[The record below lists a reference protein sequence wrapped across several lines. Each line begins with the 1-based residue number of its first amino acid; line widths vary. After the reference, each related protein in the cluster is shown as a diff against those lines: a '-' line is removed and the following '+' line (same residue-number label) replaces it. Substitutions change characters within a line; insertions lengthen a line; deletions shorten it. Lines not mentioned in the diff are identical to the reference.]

1 MHNYLVLD
9 STAILPWQIVIKA
22 YTQFLTF
29 YHLTLVTNI
38 RPAPVYTYL
47 QKKKKKKTNEPFGQ
61 PNLKRER
68 DQWLFFPLIALMS
81 THNYLYTNNSHWTK
95 VL

>member
-22 YTQFLTF
+22 TLNFLPF

-47 QKKKKKKTNEPFGQ
+47 QKKKKKTKWTFWTTQ
-61 PNLKRER
+61 FKKRKR
-68 DQWLFFPLIALMS
+68 SVAIFP
-81 THNYLYTNNSHWTK
+81 H
-95 VL
+95 

>member
-22 YTQFLTF
+22 YTQFLSF
-29 YHLTLVTNI
+29 YHLRLVTNI
-38 RPAPVYTYL
+38 RPASVYTYL
-47 QKKKKKKTNEPFGQ
+47 QKKKKPNEHFGQ

-68 DQWLFFPLIALMS
+68 DQWLFFPLTALMS

-95 VL
+95 AL

>member
-47 QKKKKKKTNEPFGQ
+47 QKKKKK
-61 PNLKRER
+61 
-68 DQWLFFPLIALMS
+68 
-81 THNYLYTNNSHWTK
+81 TK
-95 VL
+95 

>member
-22 YTQFLTF
+22 YTQFLSF
-29 YHLTLVTNI
+29 YHLRLVTNS

-47 QKKKKKKTNEPFGQ
+47 QKEKKKKNQ
-61 PNLKRER
+61 MNLL
-68 DQWLFFPLIALMS
+68 DNPI
-81 THNYLYTNNSHWTK
+81 
-95 VL
+95 